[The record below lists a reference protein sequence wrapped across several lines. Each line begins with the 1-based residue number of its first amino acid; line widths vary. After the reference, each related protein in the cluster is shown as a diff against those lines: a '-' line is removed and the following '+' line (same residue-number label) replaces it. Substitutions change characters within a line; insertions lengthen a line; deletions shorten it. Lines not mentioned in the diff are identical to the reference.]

1 MIALL
6 KSINFLEKNMRPE
19 SKTILTVDDTP
30 ANIRLLTHYLEKQG
44 YRVITAEDGFEG
56 FKAAIQ
62 YHPDLVLL
70 DIMMPG
76 TDGYEVCELLKAEEE
91 TKDIPVVFLTAK
103 ADVED
108 KIKGFEL
115 GAVDYITKPFNLVE
129 IATRVETQLNL
140 KYLQEQN
147 KRYHKMFTK
156 TNRLTNLGIIGDVVI
171 HHFHD
176 SLDDLLKDV
185 QKMIKKQE
193 IDKTEQNEV
202 YSVLKNVA
210 DADAAIKKMIKYHQ
224 QKGMEKEIIDID
236 LIIEN
241 VLDLVHDGFNDS
253 VHIEYKKSESVLHV
267 MGYYYLLQQA
277 IFNFLFYLSMITH
290 EKTVSIHI
298 EKSLLPKE
306 LIKLLKNDHKTDE
319 SFVRIDIINEGTV
332 EKDSIVSVEAD
343 LFVRTKKEKDLNI
356 ELSATLNIV
365 KEHGGVF
372 YIQNDGEK
380 RTAAS
385 IYLPMHQL

>member
-1 MIALL
+1 
-6 KSINFLEKNMRPE
+6 MRPE
-19 SKTILTVDDTP
+19 DKTILTVDDTP

-108 KIKGFEL
+108 KIRGFEL

-147 KRYHKMFTK
+147 SLYREILSETR
-156 TNRLTNLGIIGDVVI
+156 RLVNLGIVGEAVFQHV
-171 HHFHD
+171 HD
-176 SLDDLLKDV
+176 QLDYI
-185 QKMIKKQE
+185 QK
-193 IDKTEQNEV
+193 N
-202 YSVLKNVA
+202 L
-210 DADAAIKKMIKYHQ
+210 
-224 QKGMEKEIIDID
+224 QKG
-236 LIIEN
+236 
-241 VLDLVHDGFNDS
+241 V
-253 VHIEYKKSESVLHV
+253 KKSETEEASPNDLPTTLKSIEGMDITLQKLIQLNQERGFKKDKVDVHLVIQDVLNLLHDESNNIIPVEYTNSNHKWSVK
-267 MGYYYLLQQA
+267 GDYYLLQQA
-277 IFNFLFYLSMITH
+277 IYNLLSGRLSTIRG
-290 EKTVSIHI
+290 ETVSIEI
-298 EKSLLPKE
+298 EASALPKD
-306 LIKLLKNDHKTDE
+306 LVKLLKDGHTPVG
-319 SFVRIDIINEGTV
+319 SYVRIDVVHENVNGDGVIAETGFFV
-332 EKDSIVSVEAD
+332 E
-343 LFVRTKKEKDLNI
+343 TKKEKNLNL
-356 ELSATLNIV
+356 EFSATLTII

-372 YIQNDGEK
+372 YIKSNDKEK
-380 RTAAS
+380 KMVAS
-385 IYLPMHQL
+385 VYLPMVQ

>member
-1 MIALL
+1 
-6 KSINFLEKNMRPE
+6 MRPE

-115 GAVDYITKPFNLVE
+115 GAVDYITKPFNLIE

-147 KRYHKMFTK
+147 KRYHKMLTE

-171 HHFHD
+171 QHVHD
-176 SLDDLLKDV
+176 SLDDLMKDI

-193 IDKTEQNEV
+193 FDKIGQHAV
-202 YSVLKNVA
+202 YSILKNVA
-210 DADAAIKKMIKYHQ
+210 DADATIKKMIKQNQ
-224 QKGMEKEIIDID
+224 QKGMEKEIIDMD
-236 LIIEN
+236 LIIED
-241 VLDLVHDGFNDS
+241 VLDLVHDEFNDS
-253 VHIEYKKSESVLHV
+253 MHIEYQKSESVLHV
-267 MGYYYLLQQA
+267 TGYYYLLQQA
-277 IFNFLFYLSMITH
+277 ILNFLSYLSMIIH
-290 EKTVSIHI
+290 EKTVNIHI
-298 EKSLLPKE
+298 EQSPLPKE
-306 LIKLLKNDHKTDE
+306 LIKLLKSDHKTAE
-319 SFVRIDIINEGTV
+319 SFVRIDISNEGTL
-332 EKDSIVSVEAD
+332 EKDALVSVEAD
-343 LFVRTKKEKDLNI
+343 LFVRTEKEKDLNV

-372 YIQNDGEK
+372 YIQSNGEK
-380 RTAAS
+380 RTTAS
-385 IYLPMHQL
+385 IYLPMHQS

>member
-1 MIALL
+1 
-6 KSINFLEKNMRPE
+6 MRPE
-19 SKTILTVDDTP
+19 NRTILTVDDTP

-103 ADVED
+103 ANVED

-147 KRYHKMFTK
+147 MLYQETIQDARRFM
-156 TNRLTNLGIIGDVVI
+156 NLGIVGDAVI
-171 HHFHD
+171 QNIQHN
-176 SLDDLLKDV
+176 LDDP
-185 QKMIKKQE
+185 
-193 IDKTEQNEV
+193 
-202 YSVLKNVA
+202 LKNL
-210 DADAAIKKMIKYHQ
+210 
-224 QKGMEKEIIDID
+224 QKIA
-236 LIIEN
+236 
-241 VLDLVHDGFNDS
+241 
-253 VHIEYKKSESVLHV
+253 KKSESDKINPNEIDDTLKSVKTIDSTVKKAIGLKKQFETKRETIDIQSLIQTVLNLIDEESDHSTSIEYTHSDIKWLV
-267 MGYYYLLQQA
+267 NGNLYLLQQA
-277 IFNFLFYLSMITH
+277 VYNILSRLSGKKNGESLSVQIETSSLDKDVMKRLKKD
-290 EKTVSIHI
+290 EKTADTYVKINVVI
-298 EKSLLPKE
+298 EDTDGDGIVNTDANLFIESK
-306 LIKLLKNDHKTDE
+306 IKKCP
-319 SFVRIDIINEGTV
+319 
-332 EKDSIVSVEAD
+332 D
-343 LFVRTKKEKDLNI
+343 L

-365 KEHGGVF
+365 REHGGVF
-372 YIQNDGEK
+372 DIQNDQQK
-380 RTAAS
+380 KMIAS
-385 IYLPMHQL
+385 LYLPLFQS

>member
-1 MIALL
+1 
-6 KSINFLEKNMRPE
+6 MRPE
-19 SKTILTVDDTP
+19 DKTILTVDDTP
-30 ANIRLLTHYLEKQG
+30 ANIRLLTHYLQKQG

-147 KRYHKMFTK
+147 ALYQEAIHDTRRFI
-156 TNRLTNLGIIGDVVI
+156 NLGVVGDAVI
-171 HHFHD
+171 QNIQYNLEDPLKNLERIAKRSESVKINRNEIDAAFKSVEAID
-176 SLDDLLKDV
+176 STVKKAIEL
-185 QKMIKKQE
+185 KKQLE
-193 IDKTEQNEV
+193 TKRETINIH
-202 YSVLKNVA
+202 SV
-210 DADAAIKKMIKYHQ
+210 IQ
-224 QKGMEKEIIDID
+224 T
-236 LIIEN
+236 
-241 VLDLVHDGFNDS
+241 VLDLIDEESDHS
-253 VHIEYKKSESVLHV
+253 TSIEYTRSDTKWLVNGNFS
-267 MGYYYLLQQA
+267 LLQQA
-277 IFNFLFYLSMITH
+277 VYNILSSLPIDKNGESISVQIETSTLTKDLVKRLKKD
-290 EKTVSIHI
+290 EKTA
-298 EKSLLPKE
+298 KSY
-306 LIKLLKNDHKTDE
+306 
-319 SFVRIDIINEGTV
+319 VRIDVVRENGEGDGMVDT
-332 EKDSIVSVEAD
+332 EANLFIESKKKKCPD
-343 LFVRTKKEKDLNI
+343 L

-365 KEHGGVF
+365 REHGGVF
-372 YIQNDGEK
+372 DIQNGQQK
-380 RTAAS
+380 KVVVS
-385 IYLPMHQL
+385 LYLPMVQS

>member
-1 MIALL
+1 
-6 KSINFLEKNMRPE
+6 MRPE

-30 ANIRLLTHYLEKQG
+30 ANIRLLTHYLQKQG

-56 FKAAIQ
+56 FKAAVQ

-147 KRYHKMFTK
+147 NRYHKMLSETR
-156 TNRLTNLGIIGDVVI
+156 RLTNLGIIGDAVI
-171 HHFHD
+171 QHVHD
-176 SLDDLLKDV
+176 SLDDLLKDL

-193 IDKTEQNEV
+193 FDKVGQHAV

-210 DADAAIKKMIKYHQ
+210 DADATIKKMIKQNQ
-224 QKGMEKEIIDID
+224 QKGMEKEIIDMD
-236 LIIEN
+236 LIIED
-241 VLDLVHDGFNDS
+241 VLDLVHDDFNDS
-253 VHIEYKKSESVLHV
+253 MHIEYQKSESVLHV
-267 MGYYYLLQQA
+267 TGYYYLLQQA
-277 IFNFLFYLSMITH
+277 ILNFLSYLSMIIH
-290 EKTVSIHI
+290 EKTVNIHV
-298 EKSLLPKE
+298 EQSPLPKE
-306 LIKLLKNDHKTDE
+306 LIKLLKSDHKTAV
-319 SFVRIDIINEGTV
+319 SFVRIDISNEGTL
-332 EKDSIVSVEAD
+332 EKDALVSVEAD
-343 LFVRTKKEKDLNI
+343 LFVRTEKEKDLNV

-372 YIQNDGEK
+372 YIQSNGEK
-380 RTAAS
+380 RTTAS
-385 IYLPMHQL
+385 IYLPMHQS

>member
-1 MIALL
+1 
-6 KSINFLEKNMRPE
+6 MRPE
-19 SKTILTVDDTP
+19 NRTILTVDDTP

-147 KRYHKMFTK
+147 VMYRETLSE
-156 TNRLTNLGIIGDVVI
+156 TRRLTNLGIIGEAVI
-171 HHFHD
+171 QHVHHHMNG
-176 SLDDLLKDV
+176 L
-185 QKMIKKQE
+185 QKNLQQMVK
-193 IDKTEQNEV
+193 KTESDKSNKESQNGIHAALKSVEGIGTTIQKVIELNQQRGLKKDEV
-202 YSVLKNVA
+202 DIHSIVQDVLTLLHEESNHSISVEYAKS
-210 DADAAIKKMIKYHQ
+210 DQ
-224 QKGMEKEIIDID
+224 TW
-236 LIIEN
+236 
-241 VLDLVHDGFNDS
+241 S
-253 VHIEYKKSESVLHV
+253 VT
-267 MGYYYLLQQA
+267 GNYYLLQQA
-277 IFNFLFYLSMITH
+277 IYNLLLGLS
-290 EKTVSIHI
+290 KTAQGKKISIEI
-298 EKSLLPKE
+298 ETSDSIPKK
-306 LIKLLKNDHKTDE
+306 LVKLLKNSQDLAE
-319 SFVRIDIINEGTV
+319 SYVRIDVGHENMNG
-332 EKDSIVSVEAD
+332 IVNPEAD
-343 LFVRTKKEKDLNI
+343 LFIETENEKGLNL

-372 YIQNDGEK
+372 YIQNDDKGK
-380 RTAAS
+380 KTVAS
-385 IYLPMHQL
+385 VYLPIVQS